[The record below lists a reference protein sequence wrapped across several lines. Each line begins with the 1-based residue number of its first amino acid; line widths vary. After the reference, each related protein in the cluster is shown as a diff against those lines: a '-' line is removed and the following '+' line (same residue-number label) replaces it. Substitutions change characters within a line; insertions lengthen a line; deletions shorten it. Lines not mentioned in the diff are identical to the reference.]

1 MVWRLEISTKDPWL
15 VFDVSCVR
23 TNSDDQHANIVELH
37 ACVNHCF
44 DDRPSR
50 FYTDFNKLMVLAI
63 LEHTTQVLVKYN
75 LTFNRSIIDDLQVC
89 CHGWDH
95 QHSVPVSAR
104 VKESTHNTG

>member
-23 TNSDDQHANIVELH
+23 TNSDDQYANIVELH

-63 LEHTTQVLVKYN
+63 LETYNIGSRQVQPHFLLHRLSMIYRYAVTGGITN
-75 LTFNRSIIDDLQVC
+75 T
-89 CHGWDH
+89 
-95 QHSVPVSAR
+95 VSLAVR
-104 VKESTHNTG
+104 E